1 MSDFK
6 FFVRKSISLIKRSG
20 CLLIAS
26 LLPASAFAANDV
38 LTEDLEAITD
48 WITSGPATAVI
59 MLSIVGAGYL
69 WMFKGTLSKSVALS
83 IIGGAGFIYSAGF
96 IGGMLGA

>member
-1 MSDFK
+1 MPN
-6 FFVRKSISLIKRSG
+6 RKKIFRKIKIFMNKSG
-20 CLLIAS
+20 CLLLAS
-26 LLPASAFAANDV
+26 LLPVSSFAATDV
-38 LTEDLEAITD
+38 LTKDLEAITD

-59 MLSIVGAGYL
+59 MLAIVGAGYL

>member
-1 MSDFK
+1 MSNFK
-6 FFVRKSISLIKRSG
+6 LFVRKTKNIIKKLCG
-20 CLLIAS
+20 LLIAS

-59 MLSIVGAGYL
+59 MLAIVGAGYL

>member
-1 MSDFK
+1 MSNFK
-6 FFVRKSISLIKRSG
+6 FILRKAKDLVKRSS
-20 CLLIAS
+20 CLLAVS

-59 MLSIVGAGYL
+59 MLAIVGAGYL